1 MEDAMCYGRN
11 YRIFDRRQKAEDT
24 QVRQEREA
32 RVIDQMLDDAKKHAE
47 KAREAA
53 PVKEMAPAK

>member
-1 MEDAMCYGRN
+1 MCYSRD
-11 YRIFDRRQKAEDT
+11 YKIFGDRQQKKAEDT

-32 RVIDQMLDDAKKHAE
+32 RVIDRMLDDANKHAE

-53 PVKEMAPAK
+53 PVKDAAPAK